1 MAKSGLGRYGM
12 GLPNASISQTKR
24 VEVYTWTNIKS
35 ILYNH
40 IDLQEIYDSGVAILP
55 DVEFVNEINIPIIKV
70 GKLKLEDKGTIVRWV
85 LPNKVQP
92 KTIRT
97 LIDHLEKEFGRMFR
111 YYIQGW
117 EEEGKKYKA
126 DINFLAFDDNQKGS
140 FEEDK
145 TNTRKKIKAF
155 DPMFL
160 MKNTQTEENCPDSD
174 HPTSELFD
182 HGCLRTYSV
191 QIQKPDGSTEVVN
204 TSVNIRFSH
213 VKREQR
219 TRLGRNAGDTKLGE
233 YYKKRNHTPSSSHQ
247 DYNIISVVR
256 AGREIDAGSFGF
268 IGDVSDQT
276 LRWYSI
282 EILFDPVLDGIMG
295 VDNRKQQAKNIKFVD
310 SDKLKDDDID
320 QIIKDISI
328 CINGNIKTLRGIIK
342 DQTQNKAVIS
352 SDGDVVICLPLD
364 MDSENG
370 TDPTGGKKIEDEIK
384 KKALDDLIKWIEK
397 RYPDIQKEEVIRIAK
412 YALSI
417 KDYHIFVTSDLGDV
431 DLYSF
436 SVFGDKVLIEINR
449 KHLFYEKF
457 VSQFDNGGAHEN
469 EESLR
474 SIRLLIG
481 SLVNAE
487 IELATTNKDINRHQ
501 TKFKTRMA
509 ESLDAYIEDLYTN

>member
-1 MAKSGLGRYGM
+1 
-12 GLPNASISQTKR
+12 
-24 VEVYTWTNIKS
+24 
-35 ILYNH
+35 
-40 IDLQEIYDSGVAILP
+40 
-55 DVEFVNEINIPIIKV
+55 
-70 GKLKLEDKGTIVRWV
+70 
-85 LPNKVQP
+85 
-92 KTIRT
+92 
-97 LIDHLEKEFGRMFR
+97 
-111 YYIQGW
+111 
-117 EEEGKKYKA
+117 
-126 DINFLAFDDNQKGS
+126 
-140 FEEDK
+140 
-145 TNTRKKIKAF
+145 
-155 DPMFL
+155 
-160 MKNTQTEENCPDSD
+160 
-174 HPTSELFD
+174 
-182 HGCLRTYSV
+182 
-191 QIQKPDGSTEVVN
+191 
-204 TSVNIRFSH
+204 
-213 VKREQR
+213 
-219 TRLGRNAGDTKLGE
+219 
-233 YYKKRNHTPSSSHQ
+233 
-247 DYNIISVVR
+247 
-256 AGREIDAGSFGF
+256 
-268 IGDVSDQT
+268 
-276 LRWYSI
+276 
-282 EILFDPVLDGIMG
+282 MG